1 MLTEIKFA
9 PGIDKQDTSVGAS
22 GRWTNSDLTRFR
34 YGLPE
39 KIGGWSSL
47 LTDTIQGVAR
57 AQHSFVDKDGNRYV
71 AIGTDK
77 FLIIYFEGQL
87 YDITPWVDNNVGTQT
102 TFVSTLATDSV
113 ANKTC
118 TITTA
123 TAHGLIDGDMVV
135 FDSVALA
142 ANLLAA
148 GLTNIEFEDKL
159 YQVLTV
165 PTSTTFTIESLNQAS
180 AVEATSTFGTTQP
193 YTSIGPAEQTY
204 GYGFGTGLWGGTVT
218 GALTNTLNGLLQ
230 ADTAGTGG
238 VGTSI
243 TLTSTTGF
251 PTAGIIAIADELIT
265 YASILGNDLIGC
277 VRGALGTA
285 TAGTS
290 DGQAHSTLAVV
301 TNATDYNGW
310 GAAVDAGTIVLEP
323 GLWSLSN
330 WGDVLVATVANGKTY
345 TWDSSASARFTTRAS
360 RTTLSAGS
368 TNINNSSYWTASGTL
383 SAGNTLGGQANE
395 LVGNPTSSRM
405 TLVSPTT
412 RHLIHFGTETTVGDP
427 TTQDDMFIRFSNAEQ
442 LNQYTPL
449 ATNAAGTQRLQ
460 DGTKIVGAL
469 IAKENILIWTNDAL
483 YTMKF
488 VGAPF
493 TFGFEQVGTNCGLI
507 GKNAAIEIDGV
518 AYWMSN
524 NGFFAFDG
532 TVNSLP
538 CSVEDYV
545 FDDVDTT
552 KGQQICAG
560 LNNLFTEVIW
570 WYPAAG
576 SDFNNRSV
584 AYNYG
589 EAKQPPL
596 GTWYTNTNTNFNR
609 TNWMDTLVY
618 PQPYSTA
625 YNSTGTGTF
634 PIVQGQ
640 SGLGNTTYYAHEN
653 GTDQVNP
660 DGSTTTLES
669 FIQSF
674 SFSLQPDQSEVFLA
688 MRRFLPNFKV
698 LTGNN
703 QITVGVT
710 DYPATNEV
718 ASTYSPFTVN
728 STTTHV
734 DTRARGRYA
743 NLKIQNTGAGESWRF
758 GTFQVDIQPDGR
770 R

>member
-1 MLTEIKFA
+1 MLTEIQFA

-22 GRWTNSDLTRFR
+22 GRWVDSDLARFR

-47 LTDTIQGVAR
+47 LADTIQGVAR

-77 FLIIYFEGQL
+77 FLLIYFEGQL
-87 YDITPWVDNNVGTQT
+87 FDITPFVTNNAGAQT
-102 TFVSTLATDSV
+102 TYVSTLATDSTTV
-113 ANKTC
+113 KTC
-118 TITTA
+118 TVTTA

-135 FDSVALA
+135 FDNVALDTTLTA
-142 ANLLAA
+142 V
-148 GLTNIEFEDKL
+148 GLTNAEFEDKL

-165 PTSTTFTIESLNQAS
+165 PTSTTFTIESVNQAS
-180 AVEATSTFGTTQP
+180 AVVATNTFGTTQP
-193 YTSIGPAEQTY
+193 YVSIGPSEQTY
-204 GYGFGTGLWGGTVT
+204 GYGFGSGAWGGTVT
-218 GALTNTLNGLLQ
+218 GAGSTTINNAGVLAAGATSVILTDSSVMPATGTLLINNELMTYTTNTTGTNTISGISRGQGGTDDVEHANG
-230 ADTAGTGG
+230 
-238 VGTSI
+238 
-243 TLTSTTGF
+243 STV
-251 PTAGIIAIADELIT
+251 I
-265 YASILGNDLIGC
+265 
-277 VRGALGTA
+277 
-285 TAGTS
+285 
-290 DGQAHSTLAVV
+290 
-301 TNATDYNGW
+301 NATNYNGW
-310 GAAVDAGTIVLEP
+310 GAAVNAGTIVLEP

-330 WGDVLVATVANGKTY
+330 WGDVLVASVANGKTF
-345 TWDSSASARFTTRAS
+345 TWDSSIAARLTTRAS
-360 RTTLSAGS
+360 MQTLSPGS
-368 TNINNSSYWTASGTL
+368 TDIDTSEYWTGIGTL
-383 SAGNTLGGQANE
+383 TSANTLDGDEGE
-395 LVGNPTSSRM
+395 VVGNPTASRM
-405 TLVSPTT
+405 TLISPTT
-412 RHLIHFGTETTVGDP
+412 RHIIHLGTETTIGDP
-427 TTQDDMFIRFSNAEQ
+427 TTQDDMFVRFSTGEQ

-469 IAKENILIWTNDAL
+469 IAKENILIWTNNAL

-507 GKNAAIEIDGV
+507 GKNAAVEIDGV

-552 KGQQICAG
+552 KGQQVCAG

-570 WYPAAG
+570 WYPSAG

-596 GTWYTNTNTNFNR
+596 GTWYTNTNDNFNR
-609 TNWMDTLVY
+609 TSWMDTLIY
-618 PQPYSTA
+618 PQPYATA
-625 YNSTGTGTF
+625 FDSTGTGTF
-634 PIVQGQ
+634 PVVQGQ
-640 SGLGNTTYYAHEN
+640 SGLGKTTYYAQET

-660 DGSTTTLES
+660 DGGSTILTS

-674 SFSLQPDQSEVFLA
+674 SFSLQADQSEVFLA

-710 DYPATNEV
+710 DFPATDEV
-718 ASTYSPFTVN
+718 NSTFSPFTIN
-728 STTTHV
+728 STTTKV

-743 NLKIQNTGAGESWRF
+743 NLKIANTGAGEKWRF

>member
-9 PGIDKQDTSVGAS
+9 PGIDKQDTSVGAV
-22 GRWTNSDLTRFR
+22 GRWVDSDLARFR

-47 LTDTIQGVAR
+47 LTDTIVGVAR
-57 AQHSFVDKDGNRYV
+57 AQYSFVDKTGNRYV

-77 FLIIYFEGQL
+77 FLLIYFEGQL
-87 YDITPWVDNNVGTQT
+87 YDITPFRDNNVGAQT
-102 TFVSTLATDSV
+102 TFTSSTLATNSTTV
-113 ANKTC
+113 KTC
-118 TITTA
+118 TITTTSDHDLEA
-123 TAHGLIDGDMVV
+123 GDIILLNSVTLPGSTGLSASD
-135 FDSVALA
+135 
-142 ANLLAA
+142 
-148 GLTNIEFEDKL
+148 FEDKL
-159 YQVLTV
+159 FQVLTV
-165 PTSTTFTIESLNQAS
+165 PTPRTFTIDSLNQAS
-180 AVEATSTFGTTQP
+180 SVVSTGGSMTVEPYATV
-193 YTSIGPAEQTY
+193 GPTEQTY
-204 GYGFGTGLWGGTVT
+204 GYGFGVGNYGGTVS
-218 GALTNTLNGLLQ
+218 GALQNDLDGALA
-230 ADTAGTGG
+230 ADTAGNNGSATQIRL
-238 VGTSI
+238 S
-243 TLTSTTGF
+243 STTGF
-251 PTAGIIAIADELIT
+251 PTAGTIAVENELIT
-265 YASILGNDLIGC
+265 YTGVAGVELTGIT
-277 VRGALGTA
+277 RGAKGTA
-285 TAGTS
+285 TFGTS
-290 DGQAHSTLAVV
+290 NGQAHSDGETV
-301 TNATDYNGW
+301 TNATDYAGW
-310 GAAVDAGTIVLEP
+310 GSAVQASTVTLEP

-330 WGDVLVATVANGKTY
+330 WGDVLVATIANGKTY
-345 TWDSSASARFTTRAS
+345 TWDSSASARLSVRAS
-360 RTTLSAGS
+360 RQTLSSGAS
-368 TNINNSSYWTASGTL
+368 TLQNSSYWTGTGTYT
-383 SAGNTLGGQANE
+383 SGNTLGAQANE
-395 LVGNPTSSRM
+395 AAGNPTASRM

-412 RHLIHFGTETTVGDP
+412 RHLIHLGTETTIGDVD
-427 TTQDDMFIRFSNAEQ
+427 TQDDMFVRFSNAEQ

-449 ATNAAGTQRLQ
+449 ATNSAGTQRLQ

-469 IAKENILIWTNDAL
+469 IAKENILVWTDNAL

-507 GKNAAIEIDGV
+507 GKNACIEIDGV

-538 CSVEDYV
+538 CAVEDYV

-570 WYPAAG
+570 WYPSSG

-609 TNWMDTLVY
+609 TSWMDTLIY
-618 PQPYSTA
+618 PRPYATQFNNTS
-625 YNSTGTGTF
+625 SGTF
-634 PIVQGQ
+634 PSVIGE
-640 SGLGNTTYYAHEN
+640 SGLGQTVYFEHET
-653 GTDQVNP
+653 GTDQINP
-660 DGSTTTLES
+660 NGSTTKLTS

-674 SFSLQPDQSEVFLA
+674 SFSLQAEQSEVFLA

-698 LTGNN
+698 LAGSNN
-703 QITVGVT
+703 VTVGIT
-710 DYPATNEV
+710 DYPATDTV
-718 ASTYSPFTVN
+718 DSTYSPFTVLP
-728 STTTHV
+728 TTTHV

-743 NLKIQNTGAGESWRF
+743 NLKIENTNAGENWRF

>member
-1 MLTEIKFA
+1 LLTEIKFA
-9 PGIDKQDTSVGAS
+9 PGIDKQDTSVGAQ
-22 GRWTNSDLTRFR
+22 GRWVDSDLARFR

-47 LTDTIQGVAR
+47 ITDTIVGVAR
-57 AQHSFVDKDGNRYV
+57 AQYAFVDKEGNRYV

-77 FLIIYFEGQL
+77 FLLIYFEGQL
-87 YDITPWVDNNVGTQT
+87 YDITPYRSNNAGAPI
-102 TFVSTLATDSV
+102 TFTGATLATDSTTV
-113 ANKTC
+113 KTC
-118 TITTA
+118 TITTS
-123 TAHGLIDGDMVV
+123 TAHSLKAGDIILL
-135 FDSVALA
+135 DSVTLPGGT
-142 ANLLAA
+142 
-148 GLTNIEFEDKL
+148 GLVASDFEDKL
-159 YQVLTV
+159 FQVLTI
-165 PTSTTFTIESLNQAS
+165 PSSTTFTINSLNQAS
-180 AVEATSTFGTTQP
+180 SVVGSGGTMTVQP
-193 YTSIGPAEQTY
+193 YVHIGPSEQSY
-204 GYGFGTGLWGGTVT
+204 GYGFGVGNYGGTVAGAQQST
-218 GALTNTLNGLLQ
+218 LDGALAADANGNNGSPSQIRL
-230 ADTAGTGG
+230 A
-238 VGTSI
+238 
-243 TLTSTTGF
+243 STTGF
-251 PTAGIIAIADELIT
+251 PTGGGTVAIEDELIT
-265 YASILGNDLIGC
+265 YTSVVGNELDGIT
-277 VRGALGTA
+277 RA
-285 TAGTS
+285 TNGTS
-290 DGQAHSTLAVV
+290 TAIHSDGTTV
-301 TNATDYNGW
+301 TDATDYAGW
-310 GAAVDAGTIVLEP
+310 GSAVEASSVQLEP

-330 WGDVLVATVANGKTY
+330 WGDVLVATIANGKTY
-345 TWDSSASARFTTRAS
+345 TWDASASARLTVRAS
-360 RTTLSAGS
+360 RQTLSAGS
-368 TNINNSSYWTASGTL
+368 STLQNSSYWTGTGTYT
-383 SAGNTLGGQANE
+383 AGNTLGAQANE
-395 LVGNPTSSRM
+395 AAGNPTASRL

-412 RHLIHFGTETTVGDP
+412 RHLIHLGTETTIGDS

-442 LNQYTPL
+442 INQYTPL
-449 ATNAAGTQRLQ
+449 ATNSAGTQRLQ
-460 DGTKIVGAL
+460 DGTKIMGAL
-469 IAKENILIWTNDAL
+469 IAKENILVWTDNAL

-552 KGQQICAG
+552 KGQQVCAG

-570 WYPAAG
+570 WYPNSGA
-576 SDFNNRSV
+576 SYNNRSV

-596 GTWYTNTNTNFNR
+596 GTWYTNTNTNFKR
-609 TNWMDTLVY
+609 TTWMDTLIY
-618 PQPYSTA
+618 PQPYATA
-625 YNSTGTGTF
+625 YNNTGTGTF
-634 PIVQGQ
+634 PTIIGET
-640 SGLGNTTYYAHEN
+640 GLGNTTYFAHES
-653 GTDQVNP
+653 GTDQINP

-674 SFSLQPDQSEVFLA
+674 SFSLQPNQSEVFLA

-703 QITVGVT
+703 QVTVSVT
-710 DYPATNEV
+710 DYPAAADV
-718 ASTYSPFTVN
+718 VSTYSPFTITP
-728 STTTHV
+728 TTTKI

-743 NLKIQNTGAGESWRF
+743 NLKLANTAAGESWRF

>member
-9 PGIDKQDTSVGAS
+9 PGIDKQDTSVGAV
-22 GRWTNSDLTRFR
+22 GRWVDSDLARFR

-47 LTDTIQGVAR
+47 LTDTIVGVAR
-57 AQHSFVDKDGNRYV
+57 AQYSFVDKTGNRYV

-77 FLIIYFEGQL
+77 FLLIYFEGQL
-87 YDITPWVDNNVGTQT
+87 YDITPFRDNNVGAQT
-102 TFVSTLATDSV
+102 TFTSSTLATNSTTV
-113 ANKTC
+113 KTC
-118 TITTA
+118 TITTTSDHDLEA
-123 TAHGLIDGDMVV
+123 GNIILLNSVTLPGSTGLSASD
-135 FDSVALA
+135 
-142 ANLLAA
+142 
-148 GLTNIEFEDKL
+148 FEDKL
-159 YQVLTV
+159 FQVLTV
-165 PTSTTFTIESLNQAS
+165 PTPRTFTINSLNQAS
-180 AVEATSTFGTTQP
+180 SVVGTGGSMIVEPYATV
-193 YTSIGPAEQTY
+193 GPTEQTY
-204 GYGFGTGLWGGTVT
+204 GYGFGVGNYGGTVS
-218 GALTNTLNGLLQ
+218 GALQNDLDGALA
-230 ADTAGTGG
+230 ADTQGNNGSATQ
-238 VGTSI
+238 I
-243 TLTSTTGF
+243 RLTSTTGF
-251 PTAGIIAIADELIT
+251 PTAGTIAVENELIT
-265 YASILGNDLIGC
+265 YTGIAGVELTGIT
-277 VRGALGTA
+277 RGAKGTA
-285 TAGTS
+285 TFGTS
-290 DGQAHSTLAVV
+290 NGQAHSDGETV
-301 TNATDYNGW
+301 TNATDYAGW
-310 GAAVDAGTIVLEP
+310 GSAVQASTVTLEP

-330 WGDVLVATVANGKTY
+330 WGDVLVATIANGKTY
-345 TWDSSASARFTTRAS
+345 TWDSSASARLSVRAS
-360 RTTLSAGS
+360 RQTLSSGS
-368 TNINNSSYWTASGTL
+368 STLQNSFYWTGTGTYT
-383 SAGNTLGGQANE
+383 SGNTLGAQANE
-395 LVGNPTSSRM
+395 VAGNPTASRM
-405 TLVSPTT
+405 SLVSPTT
-412 RHLIHFGTETTVGDP
+412 RHLIHLGTETTIGDVD
-427 TTQDDMFIRFSNAEQ
+427 TQDDMFVRFSNAEQ

-449 ATNAAGTQRLQ
+449 ATNSAGTQRLQ

-469 IAKENILIWTNDAL
+469 IAKENILVWTDNAL

-507 GKNAAIEIDGV
+507 GKNACIEIDGV

-538 CSVEDYV
+538 CAVEDYV

-570 WYPAAG
+570 WYPSSG

-609 TNWMDTLVY
+609 TSWMDTLIY
-618 PQPYSTA
+618 PQPYATQF
-625 YNSTGTGTF
+625 NSTSSGTF
-634 PIVQGQ
+634 PSIIGE
-640 SGLGNTTYYAHEN
+640 SGLGQTVYFEHET
-653 GTDQVNP
+653 GTDQINP
-660 DGSTTTLES
+660 NGSTTKLTS

-674 SFSLQPDQSEVFLA
+674 SFSLQAEQSEVFLA

-698 LTGNN
+698 LAGSNN
-703 QITVGVT
+703 VTVGIT
-710 DYPATNEV
+710 DYPATDTV
-718 ASTYSPFTVN
+718 DSTYSPFTVLP
-728 STTTHV
+728 TTTHV

-743 NLKIQNTGAGESWRF
+743 NLKIENTNAGENWRF

>member
-1 MLTEIKFA
+1 MLTEIQFA
-9 PGIDKQDTSVGAS
+9 PGIDKQDTSVGAA
-22 GRWTNSDLTRFR
+22 GRWVDSDLARFR

-47 LTDTIQGVAR
+47 LADTIQGVAR

-77 FLIIYFEGQL
+77 FLLIYFEGQL
-87 YDITPWVDNNVGTQT
+87 FDITPFVTNNAGAQT
-102 TFVSTLATDSV
+102 TYVSTLATDSTTV
-113 ANKTC
+113 KTC
-118 TITTA
+118 TVTTA

-135 FDSVALA
+135 FDNVALDTTLTA
-142 ANLLAA
+142 V
-148 GLTNIEFEDKL
+148 GLTNAEFEDKL

-165 PTSTTFTIESLNQAS
+165 PTSTTFTIESVNQAS
-180 AVEATSTFGTTQP
+180 AVVATNTFGTTQP
-193 YTSIGPAEQTY
+193 YVSIGPSEQTY
-204 GYGFGTGLWGGTVT
+204 GYGFGAGAWGGTVT
-218 GALTNTLNGLLQ
+218 GAGSTTINNGGVLAAAATSVILTDSSVMPATGTLLINNELMTYATNTTGTNTISGISRGQGGTDDVEHANG
-230 ADTAGTGG
+230 
-238 VGTSI
+238 
-243 TLTSTTGF
+243 STV
-251 PTAGIIAIADELIT
+251 I
-265 YASILGNDLIGC
+265 
-277 VRGALGTA
+277 
-285 TAGTS
+285 
-290 DGQAHSTLAVV
+290 
-301 TNATDYNGW
+301 NATNYNGW
-310 GAAVDAGTIVLEP
+310 GAAVNAGTIVLEP

-330 WGDVLVATVANGKTY
+330 WGDVLVASVANGKTF
-345 TWDSSASARFTTRAS
+345 TWDSSIAARLTTRAS
-360 RTTLSAGS
+360 MQTLSPGS
-368 TNINNSSYWTASGTL
+368 TDIDTSEYWTGIGTL
-383 SAGNTLGGQANE
+383 TSANTLDGDEGEA
-395 LVGNPTSSRM
+395 VGNPTASRM
-405 TLVSPTT
+405 TLISPTT
-412 RHLIHFGTETTVGDP
+412 RHIIHLGTETTIGDP
-427 TTQDDMFIRFSNAEQ
+427 TTQDDMFVRFSTGEQ

-469 IAKENILIWTNDAL
+469 IAKENILIWTNNAL

-507 GKNAAIEIDGV
+507 GKNAAVEIDGV

-560 LNNLFTEVIW
+560 LNNLFTEVTW
-570 WYPAAG
+570 WYPSQG

-609 TNWMDTLVY
+609 TTWMDTLIY
-618 PQPYSTA
+618 PQPYATA
-625 YNSTGTGTF
+625 FDSTGTGTF
-634 PIVQGQ
+634 PVVQGQ
-640 SGLGNTTYYAHEN
+640 SGLGKTTYYAQET

-660 DGSTTTLES
+660 DGGSTILTS

-674 SFSLQPDQSEVFLA
+674 SFSLQADQSEVFLA

-703 QITVGVT
+703 IITLSVK
-710 DYPATNEV
+710 DFPAQDDLQT
-718 ASTYSPFTVN
+718 TLSPFTITSN
-728 STTTHV
+728 TLKV

-770 R
+770 RG

>member
-9 PGIDKQDTSVGAS
+9 PGIDKQDTSVGAV
-22 GRWTNSDLTRFR
+22 GRWVDSDLTRFR

-47 LTDTIQGVAR
+47 LTDTIVGVAR
-57 AQHSFVDKDGNRYV
+57 AQYSFVDKTGNRYV

-77 FLIIYFEGQL
+77 FLLIYFEGQL
-87 YDITPWVDNNVGTQT
+87 YDITPFRDNNVGAQT
-102 TFVSTLATDSV
+102 TFTSSTLATNSTTV
-113 ANKTC
+113 KTC
-118 TITTA
+118 TITTTSDHDLEA
-123 TAHGLIDGDMVV
+123 GNIILLNSVTLPGSTGLSASD
-135 FDSVALA
+135 
-142 ANLLAA
+142 
-148 GLTNIEFEDKL
+148 FEDKL
-159 YQVLTV
+159 FQVLTV
-165 PTSTTFTIESLNQAS
+165 PTPRTFTINSLNQAS
-180 AVEATSTFGTTQP
+180 SVVGTGGSMIVEPYATV
-193 YTSIGPAEQTY
+193 GPTEQTY
-204 GYGFGTGLWGGTVT
+204 GYGFGVGNYGGTVS
-218 GALTNTLNGLLQ
+218 GALQNDLDGALA
-230 ADTAGTGG
+230 ADTQGNNGSATQ
-238 VGTSI
+238 I
-243 TLTSTTGF
+243 RLTSTTGF
-251 PTAGIIAIADELIT
+251 PTAGTRAVENELIT
-265 YASILGNDLIGC
+265 YTGIAGVELTGIT
-277 VRGALGTA
+277 RGAKGTA
-285 TAGTS
+285 TFGTS
-290 DGQAHSTLAVV
+290 NGQAHSDGETV
-301 TNATDYNGW
+301 TNATDYAGW
-310 GAAVDAGTIVLEP
+310 GSAVQASTVTLEP

-330 WGDVLVATVANGKTY
+330 WGDVLVATIANGKTY
-345 TWDSSASARFTTRAS
+345 TWDSSASARLSVRAS
-360 RTTLSAGS
+360 RQTLSSGS
-368 TNINNSSYWTASGTL
+368 STLQNSFYWTGTGTYT
-383 SAGNTLGGQANE
+383 SGNTLGAQANE
-395 LVGNPTSSRM
+395 VAGNPTASRM
-405 TLVSPTT
+405 SLVSPTT
-412 RHLIHFGTETTVGDP
+412 RHLIHLGTETTIGDVD
-427 TTQDDMFIRFSNAEQ
+427 TQDDMFVRFSNAEQ

-449 ATNAAGTQRLQ
+449 ATNSAGTQRLQ

-469 IAKENILIWTNDAL
+469 IAKENILVWTDNAL

-507 GKNAAIEIDGV
+507 GKNACIEIDGV

-538 CSVEDYV
+538 CAVEDYV

-570 WYPAAG
+570 WYPSSG

-609 TNWMDTLVY
+609 TSWMDTLIY
-618 PQPYSTA
+618 PQPYATQF
-625 YNSTGTGTF
+625 NSTSSGTF
-634 PIVQGQ
+634 PSIIGE
-640 SGLGNTTYYAHEN
+640 SGLGQTVYFEHET
-653 GTDQVNP
+653 GTDQINP
-660 DGSTTTLES
+660 NGSTTKLTS

-674 SFSLQPDQSEVFLA
+674 SFSLQAEQSEVFLA

-698 LTGNN
+698 LAGSNN
-703 QITVGVT
+703 VTVGIT
-710 DYPATNEV
+710 DYPATDTV
-718 ASTYSPFTVN
+718 DSTYSPFTVLP
-728 STTTHV
+728 TTTHV

-743 NLKIQNTGAGESWRF
+743 NLKIENTNAGENWRF

>member
-625 YNSTGTGTF
+625 YNNTGTGTF

-710 DYPATNEV
+710 DYPATDEV